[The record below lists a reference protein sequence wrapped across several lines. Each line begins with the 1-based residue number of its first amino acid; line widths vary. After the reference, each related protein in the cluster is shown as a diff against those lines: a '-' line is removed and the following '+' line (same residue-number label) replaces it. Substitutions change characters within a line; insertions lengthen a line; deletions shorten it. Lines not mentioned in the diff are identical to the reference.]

1 MQEKTIYVCGYC
13 NKEYTTKANCIEC
26 ENFHKK
32 NLTIRYV
39 DKYEP
44 FTKKCESGFPRIIRV
59 IADDGSEHTYYR

>member
-1 MQEKTIYVCGYC
+1 MIEKVMYICEYC
-13 NKEYTTKANCIEC
+13 DTQYTTKAHCIKC

-32 NLTIRYV
+32 NLKIRYV